1 MRATAWSLIVVAAC
15 GSPPARKAPGQPAA
29 AEPGAPIANVS
40 EPAGAGGSP
49 AAATPVPAGSIVGT
63 AHPLVVEA
71 VARDGGWIAICQA
84 RKDTDGDGQIAI
96 NVGHH
101 GDVWGDKLTPFV
113 VRHAGDGEPIDLV
126 VDYQRDR
133 WLVALRQGK
142 LAIFDARSGAWQELG
157 GADVRDDGVPLG
169 PHRAASVASAGERM
183 VYFRDDQTMIVRE
196 LATGAEK
203 VVQVPGAK
211 LWRVEVEPLGH
222 WAVVHA
228 IRKDTDGDGKLSW
241 PSVQTSLSA
250 RGCRGP
256 IMSYSTG
263 GWMGDKPDEL
273 WLDLAAG
280 AIRPTRGGEPKEPPA
295 DQALGAVDGRSVLA
309 VDADGR
315 KLLAPVDQGRG
326 IPDGPLPWV
335 TGTP

>member
-1 MRATAWSLIVVAAC
+1 MIAAC
-15 GSPPARKAPGQPAA
+15 GSPPPRKAPGHAERVGPSVPISNVIEPRVAGTPPAHA
-29 AEPGAPIANVS
+29 
-40 EPAGAGGSP
+40 
-49 AAATPVPAGSIVGT
+49 PVPAGAIVGT

-71 VARDGGWIAICQA
+71 VARDGSWIAICQA
-84 RKDTDGDGQIAI
+84 RTDTDGDGKIEI

-101 GDVWGDKLTPFV
+101 GDVWGDTLTPFV

-133 WLVALRQGK
+133 WLVALRHGK
-142 LAIFDARSGAWQELG
+142 LAIFDARGGSWQELA

-169 PHRAASVASAGERM
+169 PHRAASVARAGERM
-183 VYFRDDQTMIVRE
+183 VYFRDDQTLIVRE
-196 LATGAEK
+196 LATGTEK
-203 VVQVPGAK
+203 VVTVPGAK

-222 WAVVHA
+222 WAVVLA

-241 PSVQTSLSA
+241 PSVRTSLSG

-263 GWMGDKPDEL
+263 GWAGDKPDEL

-280 AIRPTRGGEPKEPPA
+280 AITAKRGGEPKEPLE
-295 DQALGAVDGRSVLA
+295 DKALGTVDGRRVLA

-315 KLLAPVDQGRG
+315 KLLAPVHTGRG
-326 IPDGPLPWV
+326 IPSGPLEWV
-335 TGTP
+335 KEPR